1 MSGKVRA
8 PRARQAESGAGQRE
22 PGVPGTGPA
31 GPDPAAGYL
40 EVTGLT
46 RNFGGGG
53 VRDATF
59 SVQRGKLVTLLGPSG
74 CGKTTTL
81 RCIAGIEVPD
91 AGSIRLGDRVM
102 TSTAKRIQLR
112 PERRD
117 IGMVF
122 QSYALWPHMSVFD
135 NVAFPLRMRRERSVP
150 AGPRVEE
157 MLELVGLA
165 GMSERRPS
173 QLSGGQQQRVALA
186 RALVYR
192 PSLLLLDEPLSNLD
206 AALRDAIRR
215 DIGRLQRELGIT
227 AVYVTHDQDEAM
239 MLSDQV
245 IVMKDGSIVQ
255 DGTPADLLAAPASL
269 FVARL
274 LGQANVIEGT
284 IATVRTETRSG
295 AAERIAGVDVKTR
308 DGVTRLSARVVG
320 DVAVGERASV
330 VWRPGDL
337 LIEPVTS
344 AGDARSA
351 AGTLIGEVTD
361 VRVGSSLTD
370 YTIEA
375 GPATVRALRLGQ
387 PLVPVGSTV
396 ALSCPADRAICLNR

>member
-1 MSGKVRA
+1 MGGKVRTA
-8 PRARQAESGAGQRE
+8 
-22 PGVPGTGPA
+22 
-31 GPDPAAGYL
+31 PAAARLAAEHEAAPSYL

-46 RNFGGGG
+46 RDFGGGG
-53 VRDATF
+53 VRDVTF
-59 SVQRGKLVTLLGPSG
+59 GVQRGKLVTLLGPSG

-91 AGSIRLGDRVM
+91 AGTIVVGDRTM
-102 TSTAKRIQLR
+102 TNTARRVQLR

-122 QSYALWPHMSVFD
+122 QSYALWPHMSVFE
-135 NVAFPLRMRRERSVP
+135 NVAFPLRMRRERT
-150 AGPRVEE
+150 AAIRPRVEE

-165 GMSERRPS
+165 GMGKRRPG

-215 DIGRLQRELGIT
+215 DIGRIQRELGIT

-239 MLSDQV
+239 MLSDQI
-245 IVMKDGSIVQ
+245 IVMKDGSVVQ
-255 DGTPADLLAAPASL
+255 DGTPAELLAAPASL

-274 LGQANVIEGT
+274 LGQANVIEGVL
-284 IATVRTETRSG
+284 AATRSQALPDG
-295 AAERIAGVDVKTR
+295 STGRVADVDVATSQ
-308 DGVTRLSARVVG
+308 GVRRLTARLIKDATAG
-320 DVAVGERASV
+320 DHVSV

-337 LIEPVTS
+337 VIE
-344 AGDARSA
+344 SA
-351 AGTLIGEVTD
+351 ADRAGATLGDGALAGEVVD
-361 VRVGSSLTD
+361 VRAGSSLTD
-370 YTIEA
+370 YTIDV
-375 GPATVRALRLGQ
+375 GPATVRALRLGRAVL
-387 PLVPVGSTV
+387 PAGSQV
-396 ALSCPADRAICLNR
+396 VVSCPADRAICLND

>member
-1 MSGKVRA
+1 MGEKVRTA
-8 PRARQAESGAGQRE
+8 A
-22 PGVPGTGPA
+22 GPA
-31 GPDPAAGYL
+31 EAGSRTAEQPAPPGYL

-46 RNFGGGG
+46 KDFGAGG
-53 VRDATF
+53 VRDVTF
-59 SVQRGKLVTLLGPSG
+59 SVQRGQLVTLLGPSG

-91 AGSIRLGDRVM
+91 AGAVRVGDRTM
-102 TSTAKRIQLR
+102 TNTVHRVQLR

-122 QSYALWPHMSVFD
+122 QSYALWPHLSVFE
-135 NVAFPLRMRRERSVP
+135 NVAFPLRMRRERT
-150 AGPRVEE
+150 AAIRPRVEE

-165 GMSERRPS
+165 GTGKRRPG

-206 AALRDAIRR
+206 AALRDSIRR

-239 MLSDQV
+239 MLSDQI
-245 IVMKDGSIVQ
+245 IVMKDGSVVQ
-255 DGTPADLLAAPASL
+255 DGTPAELLAAPESL

-274 LGQANVIEGT
+274 LGQANVIEGVVAAT
-284 IATVRTETRSG
+284 RSQAMPDGATGRVADVEIATRHGLRRLTARLIKD
-295 AAERIAGVDVKTR
+295 AAAGD
-308 DGVTRLSARVVG
+308 RV
-320 DVAVGERASV
+320 SV

-337 LIEPVTS
+337 VIEPS
-344 AGDARSA
+344 ARP
-351 AGTLIGEVTD
+351 AGAPVADGALEGEVVD
-361 VRVGSSLTD
+361 VRAGSSLAD
-370 YTIEA
+370 YTIDV
-375 GPATVRALRLGQ
+375 GPTKVRALRLGRALM
-387 PLVPVGSTV
+387 PTGSRVTV
-396 ALSCPADRAICLNR
+396 SCPADRAVCISD

>member
-1 MSGKVRA
+1 MSEKTRTA
-8 PRARQAESGAGQRE
+8 PEAAELSTR
-22 PGVPGTGPA
+22 PPA
-31 GPDPAAGYL
+31 ETAGYL

-46 RNFGGGG
+46 RDFGAGG
-53 VRDATF
+53 VRDVSF

-74 CGKTTTL
+74 CGKSTTL

-91 AGSIRLGDRVM
+91 AGTIRVGDRTM
-102 TSTAKRIQLR
+102 ADSARRLQLR

-122 QSYALWPHMSVFD
+122 QSYALWPHMSVFE
-135 NVAFPLRMRRERSVP
+135 NVAFPLRMRRERT
-150 AGPRVEE
+150 AAIRPRVEE

-165 GMSERRPS
+165 GMGKRRPG

-239 MLSDQV
+239 MLSDQI

-255 DGTPADLLAAPASL
+255 DGTPAELLAAPESL

-274 LGQANVIEGT
+274 LGQANVIEGVLAVVRSQT
-284 IATVRTETRSG
+284 LPDGSTGRLADVEIATHQGVRHLT
-295 AAERIAGVDVKTR
+295 
-308 DGVTRLSARVVG
+308 TRLIKDAAAGDRV
-320 DVAVGERASV
+320 SV

-337 LIEPVTS
+337 VIEPADGSGSTIADS
-344 AGDARSA
+344 ATTGGA
-351 AGTLIGEVTD
+351 LEGEVVD
-361 VRVGSSLTD
+361 VRAGSSLTD
-370 YTIEA
+370 YTVDVGNA
-375 GPATVRALRLGQ
+375 KVRALRLG
-387 PLVPVGSTV
+387 PAHIPAGSRV
-396 ALSCPADRAICLNR
+396 VVSCPADRAICLTD

>member
-1 MSGKVRA
+1 MGEQVRTARPGNEA
-8 PRARQAESGAGQRE
+8 PQTAQAEA
-22 PGVPGTGPA
+22 PGRGTER
-31 GPDPAAGYL
+31 PAAEPGYL

-46 RNFGGGG
+46 RDFGGGG
-53 VRDATF
+53 VHDVTF
-59 SVQRGKLVTLLGPSG
+59 SVPRGKLVTLLGPSG

-81 RCIAGIEVPD
+81 RCIAGIEVPE
-91 AGSIRLGDRVM
+91 AGAIRVGDRMV
-102 TSTAKRIQLR
+102 TSTEQRVQLR

-122 QSYALWPHMSVFD
+122 QSYALWPHMSVFE
-135 NVAFPLRMRRERSVP
+135 NVAFPLRMRHERTAAIRPKVD
-150 AGPRVEE
+150 E

-165 GMSERRPS
+165 GMGRRRPG

-215 DIGRLQRELGIT
+215 DIGRVQRELGIT

-239 MLSDQV
+239 MLSDQI

-255 DGTPADLLAAPASL
+255 DGTPAELLAAPASL

-274 LGQANVIEGT
+274 LGQANVIEGVLV
-284 IATVRTETRSG
+284 ATRTEAMPDGS
-295 AAERIAGVDVKTR
+295 AGRVADVDV
-308 DGVTRLSARVVG
+308 SAG
-320 DVAVGERASV
+320 QGERRLTARLIKDAAAGDRVSV

-337 LIEPVTS
+337 VIEPAADR
-344 AGDARSA
+344 AGPPPDGVLA
-351 AGTLIGEVTD
+351 GEVVD
-361 VRVGSSLTD
+361 VRAGSSLTD
-370 YTIEA
+370 YTIDV
-375 GPATVRALRLGQ
+375 GPAKIRALRLG
-387 PLVPVGSTV
+387 PAVLPHGSRV
-396 ALSCPADRAICLNR
+396 VVSCPADRAICLRD